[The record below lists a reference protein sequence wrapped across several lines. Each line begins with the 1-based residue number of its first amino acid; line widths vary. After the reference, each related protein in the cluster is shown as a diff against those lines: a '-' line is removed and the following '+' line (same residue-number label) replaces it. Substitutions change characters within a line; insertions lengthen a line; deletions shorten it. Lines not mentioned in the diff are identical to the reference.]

1 MATRQEA
8 REARE
13 AKLDELHEKL
23 TGAVERLVSGPDWAR
38 ALAFA
43 ARFRSRSF
51 NNTLLIWVQHQGA
64 YEQGRVPEPFPS
76 YVAGY
81 KQWQQLGRQVE
92 KGQPGYQILAP
103 VTGRFA
109 SANPADADSWRRL
122 GKGEK
127 PRAGEVVRSKMVGV
141 RPAYVWDA
149 SQTTGDPIPES
160 PAPKLLEGQ
169 APAGL
174 WDGLAAQVKAVGFS
188 VLRVPHEGMIHG
200 ANGMTDY
207 TANTVAVRENMDP
220 AAQVKT
226 LAHELGHVLLHDPD
240 AEDARQHRGISE
252 VEAESVALMVGAAHG
267 MDTSGY
273 TIPYV
278 STWAARVDGKE
289 PVEVVKATGERVRK
303 TALAILDQLDT
314 AQVGDGTPPSLER
327 DAAHREAPGHA
338 RPAAEPTAARRVA
351 SLPEPG
357 ARPIPVPAFEGRVL

>member
-13 AKLDELHEKL
+13 AKLDELHERL

-51 NNTLLIWVQHQGA
+51 NNATLIWLQHMEA
-64 YEQGRVPEPFPS
+64 FEAGRVSEPFPS

-127 PRAGEVVRSKMVGV
+127 PRPGEVVRSKMVGV

-149 SQTTGDPIPES
+149 SQTSGDPIPEP
-160 PAPKLLEGQ
+160 PAPRLLEGE

-174 WDGLAAQVKAVGFS
+174 WDGLAAQVEAAGFA

-226 LAHELGHVLLHDPD
+226 LAHELGHVLLHGPD
-240 AEDARQHRGISE
+240 AEEARQHRGIGE
-252 VEAESVALMVGAAHG
+252 VEAESVALMIGAAHG

-278 STWAARVDGKE
+278 STWAARVDGRE

-314 AQVGDGTPPSLER
+314 EQIGDGTPPGLDR
-327 DAAHREAPGHA
+327 DAARREAPAHA
-338 RPAAEPTAARRVA
+338 RSAAEPAAPRRVA

-357 ARPIPVPAFEGRVL
+357 ARPVAVPAFEGRGL